1 MMGRFPIR
9 IRLTLAFAVAMAL
22 VLAATGLFLYARL
35 GSALDRTVDQGLRA
49 RATVVTALAQQADA
63 GLRASLNGS
72 NNGFAQVVG
81 AKGTVVDWTPGL
93 SRQPLLSASQLSS
106 ALGGS
111 SFFAG
116 TLGGEPVRL
125 LAVPVTAQGQRMV
138 VVVGASLQPR
148 EAALAD
154 LRDQL
159 LVGGPIA
166 LLLASLAAYFLAA
179 AALRP
184 VERMGERAATI
195 SAASP
200 GRRLPV
206 PETDDEIARLGNR
219 LNDMLVRLESAL
231 ERERTLV
238 ANASH
243 ELRTP
248 LALMKT
254 EIELALAEPPS
265 APELVAALRSAGE
278 ETDRLSQLADDLL
291 LLARIDSGTLP
302 LRRSSISVGELLN
315 SIAIRFRRRAGDAQR
330 EIEVV
335 VPAGIEVLADRRRLE
350 QALGNLVENALRYGA
365 GTVRLEAVEL
375 HGSLELHV
383 IDHGGGFPA
392 GFVSRAFER
401 FSRGSRDAAG
411 TGLGLAIVAAIAD
424 AHGGSASTSNSPNGG
439 ADVALLLPASRAS
452 AERRTPTAS
461 PARTPSR
468 PRPESSPSA
477 R

>member
-1 MMGRFPIR
+1 MGRFPIR
-9 IRLTLAFAVAMAL
+9 IRLTLAFAVAMA
-22 VLAATGLFLYARL
+22 VVFAATGLFLYLRL

-72 NNGFAQVVG
+72 NNGFAQVIG
-81 AKGTVVDWTPGL
+81 TKGTVVDWTPGL
-93 SRQPLLSASQLSS
+93 SRQSLLSASQLSS

-125 LAVPVTAQGQRMV
+125 LAVPVTAQGHRMV

-148 EAALAD
+148 EAALTD

-159 LVGGPIA
+159 LIGGPLA
-166 LLLASLAAYFLAA
+166 LALAALAAYFLAA

-206 PETDDEIARLGNR
+206 PQADDEIARLGNR

-254 EIELALAEPPS
+254 EIELALADPTS

-302 LRRSSISVGELLN
+302 LRRSSISVGDLLD
-315 SIAIRFRRRAGDAQR
+315 SIATRFRRRADDAQR

-335 VPAGIEVLADRRRLE
+335 IPAGIEVLADRRRLE

-365 GTVRLEAVEL
+365 GTVRLEAVERQ
-375 HGSLELHV
+375 GSLELHV
-383 IDHGGGFPA
+383 IDQGVGFPA

-401 FSRGSRDAAG
+401 FSRGSRDTAG

-424 AHGGSASTSNSPNGG
+424 AHGGSASTSNRPSGG

-452 AERRTPTAS
+452 AAPRTPTAAR
-461 PARTPSR
+461 ARTPSR

>member
-1 MMGRFPIR
+1 MGRFPIR
-9 IRLTLAFAVAMAL
+9 TRLTLAFAVAMAL
-22 VLAATGLFLYARL
+22 VLAATGFFLYARL
-35 GSALDRTVDQGLRA
+35 GSALDRTVDSGLRA

-63 GLRASLNGS
+63 GLRASLQGS

-81 AKGTVVDWTPGL
+81 TQGTVVDWTPGL
-93 SRQPLLSASQLSS
+93 TRRSLLSAAQLTSAVQSQH
-106 ALGGS
+106 
-111 SFFAG
+111 FFG
-116 TLGGEPVRL
+116 RTLNGEPVRL
-125 LAVPVTAQGQRMV
+125 LAVPVTAQGHRMV

-148 EAALAD
+148 ATALAD

-159 LVGGPIA
+159 LIGGPIA

-184 VERMGERAATI
+184 VERMSERAATI

-206 PETDDEIARLGNR
+206 PQSNDEIARLGER
-219 LNDMLVRLESAL
+219 LNEMLVRLESAL

-254 EIELALAEPPS
+254 EIELALAEPES
-265 APELVAALRSAGE
+265 APELAAALRSAAE

-291 LLARIDSGTLP
+291 LLARVDSGTLP
-302 LRRSSISVGELLN
+302 LRRSSVSVAELLD
-315 SIAIRFRRRAGDAQR
+315 SIATRFRRRADDARR

-335 VPAGIEVLADRRRLE
+335 VPQGIEVLADRRRLE

-365 GTVRLEAVEL
+365 GTVRLEAAERDD
-375 HGSLELHV
+375 SLELHV
-383 IDHGGGFPA
+383 IDQGEGFPP

-424 AHGGSASTSNSPNGG
+424 AHGGKASTSNTPSGG
-439 ADVALLLPASRAS
+439 ADVALLLPMTRSS
-452 AERRTPTAS
+452 AEPRTPTAAA
-461 PARTPSR
+461 ARTPNR
-468 PRPESSPSA
+468 PRPESSPSV

>member
-1 MMGRFPIR
+1 MARFPIR
-9 IRLTLAFAVAMAL
+9 TRLTLAFALAMA
-22 VLAATGLFLYARL
+22 VVFAATGLFLYLRL
-35 GSALDRTVDQGLRA
+35 GSALDRTIDQGLRA

-63 GLRASLNGS
+63 GLRAS
-72 NNGFAQVVG
+72 NNGFAQMIGTQG
-81 AKGTVVDWTPGL
+81 AIIDWTPGL
-93 SRQPLLSASQLSS
+93 TRRSLLSASQLSS
-106 ALGGS
+106 ALQGRR
-111 SFFAG
+111 FFVG
-116 TLGGEPVRL
+116 TLNGEQVRL
-125 LAVPVTAQGQRMV
+125 LAVPVTAQGQRVV

-154 LRDQL
+154 LRGQL
-159 LVGGPIA
+159 LIGGPIA
-166 LLLASLAAYFLAA
+166 LMLASLAAYFLAA

-206 PETDDEIARLGNR
+206 PRPDDEIARLGNR

-254 EIELALAEPPS
+254 EIELALAEPAA
-265 APELVAALRSAGE
+265 APALLAALRSAGE

-302 LRRSSISVGELLN
+302 LRRSRIAVGELLD
-315 SIAIRFRRRAGDAQR
+315 SIATRFRRRADDAGR
-330 EIEVV
+330 DFEVV
-335 VPAGIEVLADRRRLE
+335 VPAGVEVLADRRRLE
-350 QALGNLVENALRYGA
+350 QALSNLAENALRYGA
-365 GTVRLEAVEL
+365 GTVRLEAVERS
-375 HGSLELHV
+375 GVIELHV
-383 IDHGGGFPA
+383 IDEGEGFPA

-411 TGLGLAIVAAIAD
+411 TGLGLAIVDAIAD
-424 AHGGSASTSNSPNGG
+424 AHGGTATTSNSANGG
-439 ADVALLLPASRAS
+439 ADVALLLPQARAS
-452 AERRTPTAS
+452 SALRNPTAS
-461 PARTPSR
+461 PAQLRNR

>member
-1 MMGRFPIR
+1 MGRLPIR
-9 IRLTLAFAVAMAL
+9 IRLTLAFAVAMA
-22 VLAATGLFLYARL
+22 VVFAATGLFLYLRL
-35 GSALDRTVDQGLRA
+35 GSALDRTLEQGLRA
-49 RATVVTALAQQADA
+49 RAAVVTALAQQADT
-63 GLRASLNGS
+63 GLQASLRGS
-72 NNGFAQVVG
+72 NNGFAQVI
-81 AKGTVVDWTPGL
+81 GTQGNVLDWTPGL
-93 SRQPLLSASQLSS
+93 ARQSLLSTSQLRS
-106 ALGGS
+106 AVGGLH
-111 SFFAG
+111 FFAG

-148 EAALAD
+148 EAALSD

-159 LVGGPIA
+159 VIGGPIA

-219 LNDMLVRLESAL
+219 LNAMLLRLESAL

-254 EIELALAEPPS
+254 EIELALAEPAS
-265 APELVAALRSAGE
+265 APALVGALRSAGE

-302 LRRSSISVGELLN
+302 LRRSRVAVDELLD
-315 SIAIRFRRRAGDAQR
+315 SIATRFRRRADDAR
-330 EIEVV
+330 RTIEVV
-335 VPAGIEVLADRRRLE
+335 APGGTEVLADRRRLE

-365 GTVRLEAVEL
+365 GTVRLEAVER
-375 HGSLELHV
+375 HGALELHV
-383 IDHGGGFPA
+383 IDQGEGFPPD
-392 GFVSRAFER
+392 FVARAFER
-401 FSRGSRDAAG
+401 FSRGSRTSAG

-424 AHGGSASTSNSPNGG
+424 AHEGNASTSNTPSGG
-439 ADVALLLPASRAS
+439 ADVALLLPLSRAA
-452 AERRTPTAS
+452 AEPRTPRV
-461 PARTPSR
+461 PPGRRPSR

>member
-1 MMGRFPIR
+1 MGRFPIR
-9 IRLTLAFAVAMAL
+9 IRLTLAFAVAMAV
-22 VLAATGLFLYARL
+22 VLAATGFFLYARL
-35 GSALDRTVDQGLRA
+35 GSALDRSVDQGLRA

-63 GLRASLNGS
+63 GLRASVQGS
-72 NNGFAQVVG
+72 NNGFAQVIG
-81 AKGTVVDWTPGL
+81 TQGTVVDWTPGL
-93 SRQPLLSASQLSS
+93 TRRSLLSAAQLSS
-106 ALGGS
+106 AVQS
-111 SFFAG
+111 QHFFAG

-125 LAVPVTAQGQRMV
+125 LAVPVSAQGHRMV

-148 EAALAD
+148 AAALAD

-159 LVGGPIA
+159 VIGGPLA

-206 PETDDEIARLGNR
+206 PQANDEIARLGSR
-219 LNDMLVRLESAL
+219 LNDMLVRLEAAL

-238 ANASH
+238 SNASH

-254 EIELALAEPPS
+254 EIELALAEPAS

-291 LLARIDSGTLP
+291 LLARVDSGTLP
-302 LRRSSISVGELLN
+302 LRRSRVAVEELLD
-315 SIAIRFRRRAGDAQR
+315 SIATRFRRRADDAQR

-335 VPAGIEVLADRRRLE
+335 VPEGSEVLADRRRLE
-350 QALGNLVENALRYGA
+350 QALANLVENALRYGA
-365 GTVRLEAVEL
+365 GTVRLEGVE
-375 HGSLELHV
+375 HSGSLELHV

-392 GFVSRAFER
+392 DFVSRAFER
-401 FSRGSRDAAG
+401 FSRGSRDSAG

-424 AHGGSASTSNSPNGG
+424 AHGGSATTSNRPEGG
-439 ADVALLLPASRAS
+439 ADVALLLPTSRAFV
-452 AERRTPTAS
+452 ERRTPTAA
-461 PARTPSR
+461 PGRTPSR
-468 PRPESSPSA
+468 PRPENSPSV

>member
-1 MMGRFPIR
+1 MGRFPIR
-9 IRLTLAFAVAMAL
+9 IRLTLAFAVAMA
-22 VLAATGLFLYARL
+22 VVFGATGLFLYLRL
-35 GSALDRTVDQGLRA
+35 GSALDRTLDQGLRA

-63 GLRASLNGS
+63 GLRAS
-72 NNGFAQVVG
+72 NNGFAQMI
-81 AKGTVVDWTPGL
+81 GTQGRVIDWTPGL
-93 SRQPLLSASQLSS
+93 TRRSLLSASQLST
-106 ALGGS
+106 ALQGQR
-111 SFFAG
+111 FFVE
-116 TLGGEPVRL
+116 TLNGEQVRL
-125 LAVPVTAQGQRMV
+125 LAVPVTAQGQRVV

-154 LRDQL
+154 LRGQL
-159 LVGGPIA
+159 LIGGPIA
-166 LLLASLAAYFLAA
+166 LMLASLAAYFLAA

-184 VERMGERAATI
+184 VERMGERAATV

-206 PETDDEIARLGNR
+206 PRADDEIARLGNR

-254 EIELALAEPPS
+254 EIELALAEPAA
-265 APELVAALRSAGE
+265 APVLLAALRSAGE

-302 LRRSSISVGELLN
+302 LRRSRVAVEELLD
-315 SIAIRFRRRAGDAQR
+315 SIATRFRRRADDAGR
-330 EIEVV
+330 ELEVV
-335 VPAGIEVLADRRRLE
+335 VPAGVEVLADRRRLE
-350 QALGNLVENALRYGA
+350 QALSNLVENALRYGA
-365 GTVRLEAVEL
+365 GTVRLEAVERS
-375 HGSLELHV
+375 GVVELHV
-383 IDHGGGFPA
+383 IDEGEGFPV

-401 FSRGSRDAAG
+401 FSRGSRDVAG
-411 TGLGLAIVAAIAD
+411 TGLGLAIVDAIAD
-424 AHGGSASTSNSPNGG
+424 AHGGTATTSNGASGG
-439 ADVALLLPASRAS
+439 ADVALLLPPARAS
-452 AERRTPTAS
+452 AEPRTPTAP